1 MVNHN
6 VRQAAPEAGPLVAPV
21 PVVPVV
27 HEHEQVQAGVAGAQ
41 QGVARGSSPPPRYPG
56 RVKHF

>member
-1 MVNHN
+1 M
-6 VRQAAPEAGPLVAPV
+6 GPLVAPV

-27 HEHEQVQAGVAGAQ
+27 HEHEQVQAGVAGTQ

-56 RVKHF
+56 LDSSSDTDTD